1 MSFRAAILL
10 LHMKEYSRKLFAKF
24 KNVLTAAGAVF
35 LPQAMLLGAYS
46 IWLEEQSTVPVVW
59 VVE

>member
-1 MSFRAAILL
+1 MRFRAAILL
-10 LHMKEYSRKLFAKF
+10 LHMKEYSREF

-35 LPQAMLLGAYS
+35 LPQSVLLGAYS

-59 VVE
+59 VVK